1 MLILDMNTIF
11 SNQQINTTELPTTD
25 AVIFQPLHAKYKRVV
40 LISTIIFLL
49 FLLALGASGFYL
61 PFLGEDSM
69 LLEYKA
75 IVFGASV
82 VFSLLVLVLNMLGV
96 SKKGYAV
103 REHDILYKSGVLH
116 QKETTIPFNRVQHV
130 EIYEGALLRLFGLCR
145 IEFFTA
151 GGSLGDLKIPGLPL
165 EEANKI
171 KAYVIEKVLPQA
183 KERGENNTQDFLNTE
198 Q

>member
-75 IVFGASV
+75 IVFGTSV

>member
-183 KERGENNTQDFLNTE
+183 KERGESNTQDFLNTE

>member
-11 SNQQINTTELPTTD
+11 SNQQINTTELPTTA

-49 FLLALGASGFYL
+49 FILALGASGFYL

-116 QKETTIPFNRVQHV
+116 QKETTILFNRVQHV

>member
-11 SNQQINTTELPTTD
+11 SNQQINTVELPTTD
-25 AVIFQPLHAKYKRVV
+25 AVIFQPLHVKYKRVV

-49 FLLALGASGFYL
+49 FILALGASGFYL
-61 PFLGEDSM
+61 PFLGEDSI
-69 LLEYKA
+69 LLKYKVE
-75 IVFGASV
+75 VFSASA
-82 VFSLLVLVLNMLGV
+82 VFSLLVLILNMLGV
-96 SKKGYAV
+96 SKKGYVV
-103 REHDILYKSGVLH
+103 REHDILYKSGILN

-183 KERGENNTQDFLNTE
+183 AERSESNTPNVLNTE